1 MDQIE
6 KGLKTNDVTTTR
18 EYLYIQ
24 EYFCIFLKN
33 LLFELQIRYFEIL
46 MSTSKQKVQSADNSY
61 YIYEDK

>member
-1 MDQIE
+1 MDQVE